1 MEVNVLFSLDVL
13 QAEAKRDLTNEI
25 LESME
30 NYLDNSQLMELNRSI
45 NEHLGMVQVYH
56 HNNTC
61 TDFDERNKA
70 LVEEFLRNKK
80 LMGLS
85 SKSIQ
90 NYNQLLQKYITYC
103 DKLVLDYRPEDI
115 REFLSF
121 YQELNN
127 CGNVSLNNVRRILST
142 FYEYLHT
149 EEYILKNPM
158 KAVKHIK
165 EPKRI
170 KKPFSDDE
178 IEVMRKALLEDY
190 DYRDIA
196 IFELLL
202 SSGVRLSE
210 LESINRDDL
219 DFDTQTFTVVGKGD
233 KERKCYFGTKAK
245 IALNEYLDTRDD
257 DNPAL
262 FVNFQKTHGEIRR
275 LGASGIGTFV
285 RELGRY
291 CGIDE
296 VHPHRFRRTFA
307 TRLLHRKMPLEQIQR
322 LLGHDNINTTM
333 IYVNVDE
340 EEVKLNYQKYI
351 K

>member
-1 MEVNVLFSLDVL
+1 MFSLDVL

-45 NEHLGMVQVYH
+45 NQHLNQVQVYH
-56 HNNTC
+56 HNNTA
-61 TDFDERNKA
+61 TDFEERNKA
-70 LVEEFLRNKK
+70 LVEEFIRNKK
-80 LMGLS
+80 LSGLS
-85 SKSIQ
+85 KNTISY
-90 NYNQLLQKYITYC
+90 YNSTLQKYLRYC
-103 DKLVLDYRPEDI
+103 DKLILDYKPEDI

-121 YQELNN
+121 YKELNN
-127 CGNVSLNNVRRILST
+127 CSNVSLNNVRRILST

-158 KAVKHIK
+158 KAVNHIK

-170 KKPFSDDE
+170 KKPFTSEE
-178 IEVMRKALLEDY
+178 IEIMRKTLIEDY
-190 DYRDIA
+190 DYRDLA

-210 LESINRDDL
+210 LASLNREDI
-219 DFDTQTFTVVGKGD
+219 DFETQTFNVIGKGN

-245 IALNEYLDTRDD
+245 MALKDYLKTRTDKS
-257 DNPAL
+257 PAL
-262 FVNFQKTHGEIRR
+262 FITLNKSHGGAKR
-275 LGASGIGTFV
+275 LGISGIGTFI
-285 RELGRY
+285 RELGLY
-291 CGIDE
+291 CGIKE
-296 VHPHRFRRTFA
+296 AHPHKFRRTFA
-307 TRLLHRKMPLEQIQR
+307 TNLLNRKMPLEQIQK

-333 IYVNVDE
+333 IYVNIDE
-340 EEVKLNYQKYI
+340 EEIKLNYQKYI